1 MRTDPFSVPNMLAAL
16 LGRGLKAQITRLGD
30 PSHQRGHIQVEMP
43 VKGRARFVLIG
54 EPSQGTTG
62 WRAVWDG
69 NDSKPGLRRRRLSE
83 ATEAYRRMLAAM
95 REGCRSVQPDLFG

>member
-54 EPSQGTTG
+54 EPRHGTIG

-83 ATEAYRRMLAAM
+83 ATEAYRRMRDAL
-95 REGCRSVQPDLFG
+95 RTGRRSVQPDLFG